1 MKNRYLT
8 INSIDREN
16 IGDTPSSFSISIK
29 NGLQY
34 QTCQL
39 IMAQIP
45 NTYYNITNNN
55 NGITINDVICRMVP
69 GNYNLDEFFNAFI
82 NLHPSIVGI
91 SYDDIICKIT
101 VTLDA
106 PGSGFEFPSS
116 GSMHS
121 VIGFLQNY
129 SASGVTHLSIFPPSL
144 AKHIL
149 YIDIDH
155 LSSNHTSSFLNSGVN
170 VFEVQN
176 NVNKNEM
183 ILYNEKTNFKQIV
196 NCKNTSQIIY
206 NLTIKLK
213 NQFNEI
219 CTGAS
224 DWSMILSFY

>member
-1 MKNRYLT
+1 MISRYLT
-8 INSIDREN
+8 INSIDRTT
-16 IGDTPSSFSISIK
+16 GSPSNFTIDVK
-29 NGLQY
+29 NGLTY
-34 QTCQL
+34 STCKL
-39 IMAQIP
+39 IMCQIP
-45 NTYYNITNNN
+45 NTYFNITNNN
-55 NGITINDVICRMVP
+55 NGITINDTICRLVQ

-91 SYDDIICKIT
+91 SYDDILCKVT

-121 VIGFLQNY
+121 VIGFDQNY
-129 SASGVTHLSIFPPSL
+129 SSASGITHTSKYPPSL

-149 YIDIDH
+149 YIDID
-155 LSSNHTSSFLNSGVN
+155 LISSNHTSSFLNSGAN
-170 VFEVQN
+170 VFALQN

-183 ILYNEKTNFKQIV
+183 ILYNEKTNFEQIV
-196 NCKNTSQIIY
+196 NCKNKSEIIY

>member
-1 MKNRYLT
+1 MISRYLT
-8 INSIDREN
+8 INSIDRN
-16 IGDTPSSFSISIK
+16 SGSPSSFTIDIK

-55 NGITINDVICRMVP
+55 NGITVNDTICRLTP

-82 NLHPSIVGI
+82 NLHPSIIGI
-91 SYDDIICKIT
+91 SYNDITCKVT

-116 GSMHS
+116 GSMYS

-129 SASGVTHLSIFPPSL
+129 SASGITHTSINPPSL
-144 AKHIL
+144 AKHVL

-183 ILYNEKTNFKQIV
+183 ILYNEKSSFNQIV
-196 NCKNTSQIIY
+196 NCKNKSEIIY
-206 NLTIKLK
+206 NLTIKVK
-213 NQFNEI
+213 DQFNQI
-219 CTGAS
+219 VQGLA
-224 DWSMILSFY
+224 DWSIILSFY